1 MNIKNIF
8 FVIGL
13 LSFDIPCFTSVENR
27 ESLPRVSE
35 DVFVDHDK
43 EMQEVFLKMQKLIQS
58 AELRKSE
65 NEKTKSIEQ
74 FERDQSEEHIP
85 DKENCAVL

>member
-1 MNIKNIF
+1 MV

-13 LSFDIPCFTSVENR
+13 LSFDALCFASVGNKE
-27 ESLPRVSE
+27 ESTRVFE

-85 DKENCAVL
+85 NKQNCALL